1 MSVQTLD
8 APVAH
13 VDDAESVSEVIEA
26 LRAIHGP
33 EYDFAVGRWEGETR
47 FRAREGRVACRF
59 IVEAEGAR
67 ILLRQGDLVRGPAP
81 GGPYRPLD
89 GACAEVTGAH
99 AEAVWPG
106 DALSADGRTGDGV
119 VLHGRGVYF
128 EVVAEETAYRAPRL
142 AMLRHLPDRPGG
154 CAAYPGALRRETLPP
169 ERPEKEAE
177 DRRGVNRVNE
187 HTLDMRFDRTPPP
200 TRHYHGPV
208 ACGGG
213 RFVNHSETAVVLRR
227 SAYGLPEVNGLE
239 EGHAVIYRRPAE
251 DPSDTLVV
259 PVRPGS
265 IVVSPATA
273 EGVVGHCFENAFAML
288 VAIPGF
294 VAPSTFIKE

>member
-1 MSVQTLD
+1 MSILTLD

-13 VDDAESVSEVIEA
+13 VDDARSVSEVIEA
-26 LRAIHGP
+26 LREIHGP
-33 EYDFAVGRWEGETR
+33 SYDFAVGRWEGETR
-47 FRAREGRVACRF
+47 FRARAGRVTHRF
-59 IVEAEGAR
+59 IIEAEGAGVC
-67 ILLRQGDLVRGPAP
+67 LRRGDLVRGPAS

-89 GACAEVTGAH
+89 GAWAEATGDLV
-99 AEAVWPG
+99 EAVWPG
-106 DALSADGRTGDGV
+106 DALAADERTEE
-119 VLHGRGVYF
+119 VLCGRGVYF
-128 EVVAEETAYRAPRL
+128 EVGTEATAYRTPRL
-142 AMLRHLPDRPGG
+142 AMLRHLSDRPGG
-154 CAAYPGALRRETLPP
+154 CAAYPGAFRREALPP
-169 ERPEKEAE
+169 ERPEASAE
-177 DRRGVNRVNE
+177 DRRGTNRVNE

-213 RFVNHSETAVVLRR
+213 RVVNHSETAVLLRR
-227 SAYGLPEVNGLE
+227 SAYGLPDVSGRE

-251 DPSDTLVV
+251 DPSDTFVV

-265 IVVSPATA
+265 IVVSPAT
-273 EGVVGHCFENAFAML
+273 EGGVVGHCFENAFAML

>member
-13 VDDAESVSEVIEA
+13 VDDARAVSEVIEA
-26 LRAIHGP
+26 LRAIHGS
-33 EYDFAVGRWEGETR
+33 YDFAVGRWEGETR
-47 FRAREGRVACRF
+47 FRARAGRVAYRF

-67 ILLRQGDLVRGPAP
+67 VLLRREDLVRGPAP
-81 GGPYRPLD
+81 GGPYRILD
-89 GACAEVTGAH
+89 GAYAEVTEVH

-106 DALSADGRTGDGV
+106 DVVREDGQTGDGV
-119 VLHGRGVYF
+119 VLHGRGIYL
-128 EVVAEETAYRAPRL
+128 EVVTEETAYRAPRL

-154 CAAYPGALRRETLPP
+154 CAAYPGAFRRETLPP
-169 ERPEKEAE
+169 ERPAQGAE
-177 DRRGVNRVNE
+177 DRRGGNRVNE

-213 RFVNHSETAVVLRR
+213 RLVNHSETAVVLRR
-227 SAYGLPEVNGLE
+227 SAYGLPEVGGRE

-251 DPSDTLVV
+251 DPSDTFVA

-265 IVVSPATA
+265 IVVSPATE

-294 VAPSTFIKE
+294 VAPSTFIKI